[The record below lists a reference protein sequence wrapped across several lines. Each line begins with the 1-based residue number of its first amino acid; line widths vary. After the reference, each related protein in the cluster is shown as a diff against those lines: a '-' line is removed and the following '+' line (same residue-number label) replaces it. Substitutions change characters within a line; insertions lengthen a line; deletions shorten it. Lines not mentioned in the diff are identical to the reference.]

1 MTPTFPNY
9 LNSYS
14 HLRDH
19 FEENF
24 NNLTPRERGIR
35 FAKVVQE
42 LIPYTNFGSRGFDK
56 AELQKESHDEGVDLI
71 AEHPTS
77 NKILCVQSK
86 YTLSD
91 KNGFDSIISNFQGF
105 HKKHYSDSAG
115 PLFAHGGVT
124 VGDEPTVYYQ
134 IIAGNNLENII
145 KKYEESRFSSIQFYQ
160 QLKDTKQLEIVDGS
174 KILDLL
180 KTAYRKANILPSD
193 FELTFET
200 DFIEKDNVF
209 IGILSGK
216 ELRRLYGI
224 YGDSL
229 FYENIRNFLTS
240 RNKPD
245 SGTAIN
251 DEIVKTVKKE
261 PDQFLSRNN
270 GIVFKAR
277 EVNIVN
283 KKTIRLQ
290 ESSVVNGCQT
300 TMCIVGYTE
309 EDNDVYVT
317 AKVVGTNQAWDVARA
332 ANLQNDVSRFE
343 LEIAQFLRPQ
353 VVNKA
358 ASHEGYKV
366 IGNDSA
372 FTLLDNIY
380 QYELMYEDLR
390 GLFVGIFSN
399 SPNNIFDTNYL
410 ELSQEVIAKF
420 YENDPEGTQLL
431 TKLFQIQQ
439 MANKSMQTLQARMN
453 EKNLSVS
460 AFQRF
465 FKDNKAAYRA
475 FFTILASCSLSGI
488 DLSQKESDVN
498 KRHQLVNEFL
508 EGILATIHNEPD
520 KFQRY
525 YRFAMN
531 ATTTIIPPDKDTDTA
546 KQLIWQ
552 VIRRANFGLL
562 LERMQL
568 EALNFE
574 I

>member
-1 MTPTFPNY
+1 MTPIFPNY
-9 LNSYS
+9 LSSYS
-14 HLRDH
+14 DLRDH
-19 FEENF
+19 FEGNF
-24 NNLTPRERGIR
+24 NGLPPRDRGIK

-42 LIPYTNFGSRGFDK
+42 LIPYTNFGSRGFEQ

-71 AEHPTS
+71 AKHTTS
-77 NKILCVQSK
+77 NHILCVQSK

-91 KNGFDSIISNFQGF
+91 KNGFDSVISNFQGF
-105 HKKHYSDSAG
+105 HKKHFTDSAG
-115 PLFAHGGVT
+115 PLFAHGGVS
-124 VGDEPTVYYQ
+124 VGNEPTVYYQ
-134 IIAGNNLENII
+134 IVAGNNLENII
-145 KKYEESRFSSIQFYQ
+145 KKYEDSRFSSLQFYQ
-160 QLKDTKQLEIVDGS
+160 HLKDTKQLEIIDGT

-180 KTAYRKANILPSD
+180 RTAYRKANILPSD

-200 DFIEKDNVF
+200 DFIEKDNVY
-209 IGILSGK
+209 IGVLSGK

-240 RNKPD
+240 RSRPD

-251 DEIVKTVKKE
+251 EEIIKTVKDE

-270 GIVFKAR
+270 GIVFKAK
-277 EVNIVN
+277 EVKPIN
-283 KKTIRLQ
+283 KKTLRMQ

-300 TMCIVGYTE
+300 TMCIVGYA
-309 EDNDVYVT
+309 EDDEDVFVT
-317 AKVVGTNQAWDVARA
+317 AKVVGTSQAWDVARA

-353 VVNKA
+353 VVSKA
-358 ASHEGYKV
+358 ASDEGYKV
-366 IGNDSA
+366 IGNESA
-372 FTLLDNIY
+372 FTLLDSIY
-380 QYELMYEDLR
+380 QYEVMYEDLR

-399 SPNNIFDTNYL
+399 TPNNIFDTNYL
-410 ELSQEVIAKF
+410 DLAPDVISKF

-439 MANKSMQTLQARMN
+439 MGNKSMQILQTRMS
-453 EKNLSVS
+453 EKNLTIS

-465 FKDNKAAYRA
+465 FKDNKTAYRA
-475 FFTILASCSLSGI
+475 FFTMLASCSLSAI
-488 DLSQKESDVN
+488 DLSHKEADTT
-498 KRHQLVNEFL
+498 KRYNQINEFL
-508 EGILATIHNEPD
+508 EKTLEIIHNEPE

-531 ATTTIIPPDKDTDTA
+531 IITAIIPADKDTDAA

-568 EALNFE
+568 EALNYE
-574 I
+574 V